1 MTIRRKGREW
11 FPLAVGARTYT
22 VRLDYGCPGQWT
34 AVAVAPAATGRAR
47 VAAVSAGPFR
57 APVLRL
63 LEARL
68 GGRPGG
74 DPDGVQD
81 GEHRSA
87 GRVRASRAVR

>member
-1 MTIRRKGREW
+1 VTIRRKGREW
-11 FPLAVGARTYT
+11 FPLAVGARTYM

-34 AVAVAPAATGRAR
+34 AVAVAPSATGRAR

-63 LEARL
+63 LRERV
-68 GGRPGG
+68 GGG
-74 DPDGVQD
+74 PDGERGSEPG

-87 GRVRASRAVR
+87 GRVPARRPVR